1 MMHKKDYAFWSV
13 VMVAGAVGA
22 TAVLNV
28 SNLQSAP
35 SQNADIYRKIDL
47 FGEVFERVRQDYVE
61 KPDEGAMIESAING
75 MLAAL
80 DPHSS
85 YMPPKDYRDM
95 QVQTRGEFG
104 GLGIEVTMENGV
116 IKVVSP
122 IDDTP
127 AAKAGL
133 QANDLI
139 THLDNEQIVGLT
151 LQQAVDKMRGPVN
164 TPITLTI
171 VRKGKDEPFDVKVTR
186 DVIHIN
192 AVKQR
197 TEKDVAYIKVSTFNE
212 QTHTNLV
219 KAMESLKTS
228 IGADLKGYVIDL
240 RNNPGGLLDQAIAVS
255 DDFLDRGAIVLTKG
269 RDNAETQRAQA
280 RPGDMSDGKPV
291 VILINGG
298 SASASEIVA
307 GALQD
312 HKRAT
317 VIGTRSFGKGSV
329 QTIIPLGNN
338 EGAIRLTT
346 ARYYTPSNRSI
357 QAKGIDPDVVVE
369 QELPEEL
376 KGKNPE
382 RPRGEASLRG
392 HLRGEEKKAEDKK
405 AEEAKAAA
413 AKSEAKPAD
422 PAVKP
427 EGEDGDDEGAMVKPD
442 EKKEVSGSS
451 SYVPKEPEKDTQL
464 QYALNLLRGNV
475 VGAAALAQPST
486 PPSANPASPPSG
498 DKAAVPN

>member
-1 MMHKKDYAFWSV
+1 MVHKKDYAFWSV
-13 VMVAGAVGA
+13 VTVAGVVGA
-22 TAVLNV
+22 MTVLNV

-35 SQNADIYRKIDL
+35 SQNADIYKKIDL

-61 KPDEGAMIESAING
+61 KPDEGAMVEAAING
-75 MLAAL
+75 MLSSL

-133 QANDLI
+133 LANDLI

-171 VRKGKDEPFDVKVTR
+171 VRKGKDEPFDVKVVR

-197 TEKDVAYIKVSTFNE
+197 AEKDIAYIKVSTFNE
-212 QTHTNLV
+212 QTHANLV
-219 KAMESLKTS
+219 KAMEQLKS
-228 IGADLKGYVIDL
+228 QIGPELKGYVIDL

-291 VILINGG
+291 VVLINGG

-357 QAKGIDPDVVVE
+357 QAKGIDPDILVE
-369 QELPEEL
+369 QELPEEMKS
-376 KGKNPE
+376 KGPE

-392 HLRGEEKKAEDKK
+392 HLRGEEARK
-405 AEEAKAAA
+405 AEEEKAKEEK
-413 AKSEAKPAD
+413 AKEEKAKPAEGED
-422 PAVKP
+422 DDESGAGAAVKP
-427 EGEDGDDEGAMVKPD
+427 DD
-442 EKKEVSGSS
+442 KKEVSGSS
-451 SYVPKEPEKDTQL
+451 SYVPKEPEKDTQ

-475 VGAAALAQPST
+475 VGAAAIAQPSS
-486 PPSANPASPPSG
+486 PPAPSPASPPTG